1 MGKKVQLEFNYL
13 TTIVKDIELPEGKS
27 IDDMIVS
34 SSTTHCG
41 MTRKKTNHILLIPK
55 DEKGSMCDVPDWIE
69 IDRNDFDELYH
80 TDIGCAFR
88 DDENNGIRVEEDW
101 YSVNYLE
108 EQERVYKRWNI
119 EKGSYETLE
128 NPNNSQFD
136 WLVNF
141 GDESIIDTEKIRK
154 VITNYKC
161 KSN

>member
-136 WLVNF
+136 
-141 GDESIIDTEKIRK
+141 
-154 VITNYKC
+154 
-161 KSN
+161 